1 MHVGIRTTVD
11 APVEAVRDA
20 LLSPAVMVAV
30 TKPFLVYRSRE
41 PQGFPVRWI
50 PGEPHPITAS
60 AFGVVPSGDTH
71 VDLDL
76 YEVQG
81 VPVQRDNGGGT
92 SGLFG
97 RMAMQH
103 RMATVDLGD
112 GRTLL
117 VDRLSYRMRPAA
129 LGVLLWPGMWV
140 IWQWRALRMR
150 ALAPGWRRA
159 RRAAA

>member
-1 MHVGIRTTVD
+1 MHVGLRITLD
-11 APVEAVRDA
+11 APAEAVRDA
-20 LLSPAVMVAV
+20 LLSPSVMVAV
-30 TKPFLVYRSRE
+30 TKPFLVYRSRDPE
-41 PQGFPVRWI
+41 GFPVRWV
-50 PGEPHPITAS
+50 PGTPHPITAS
-60 AFGVVPSGDTH
+60 AFGVFPSGDTH

-76 YEVQG
+76 YEVRG

-97 RMAMQH
+97 RMTMQH

-112 GRTLL
+112 GRTEL